1 MYTGDMSETT
11 KLLQAVEQHKLELA
25 ERDEIIADLE
35 MLKAGF
41 DAKVR
46 TMEENHAEDRAVW
59 QKEFNHLMEQKMMA
73 VGRKEAFK
81 EMYLELLHR
90 MKTDV
95 ADYVEDRETWR
106 HND

>member
-1 MYTGDMSETT
+1 MTEEQMKELIET
-11 KLLQAVEQHKLELA
+11 LQESVEH
-25 ERDEIIADLE
+25 LE

-41 DAKVR
+41 DAKIR
-46 TMEENHAEDRAVW
+46 TMEENHAEDRAAW